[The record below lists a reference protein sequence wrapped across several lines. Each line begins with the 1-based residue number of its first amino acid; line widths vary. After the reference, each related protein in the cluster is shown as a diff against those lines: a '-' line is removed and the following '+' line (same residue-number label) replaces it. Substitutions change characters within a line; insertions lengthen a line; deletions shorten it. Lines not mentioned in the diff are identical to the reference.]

1 MTFTKNIIIDLMSL
15 MIISFTIKVL
25 LIPAYFSTDFDVH
38 QNWLRIT
45 NTQDMSQWYFDVIFN
60 DNKELKQMDIR
71 LSTSLCIFLVLSQHN
86 CQCIQ
91 LINRKKDICT

>member
-71 LSTSLCIFLVLSQHN
+71 LSTFLRLFLMVSRTN
-86 CQCIQ
+86 CQYY
-91 LINRKKDICT
+91 